1 MPICFDSE
9 NKIFKLDTKTSSYI
23 FQVFE
28 EDYLIHLYYGAYIP
42 DNGVED
48 LAMRCCNAS
57 FSPANATI
65 GEHGFSCDSWPME
78 YSCNGTGDMR
88 ISALAIRNH
97 HGNASTDIRYVSH
110 RIIKGKPALEG
121 LPSLYTMSDD
131 DATTLEVETLDKVT
145 GAKVYLYYTV
155 FENYGAMTRWVK
167 VENTSDKAMDIQ
179 RAYSACI
186 ALPTMNYNMIHH
198 YGMWAKE
205 RTLVSRHLE
214 HGIQSVASKR
224 GSSSHTYNPFVALAD
239 DKATEDFGDVY
250 GFNLVYS
257 GNFAADIEVDFNS
270 APRLI
275 MGINPTDFCWRL
287 ESGEC
292 FTTPELVMVY
302 TDGGIGEMSR
312 IFHRLYNNH
321 LIRGEWKDKKRPL
334 LINSWEA
341 ARFDFDDDKL
351 VAFAERAKEI
361 GIEMLVMDDGWF
373 GKRND
378 DRSSLGDWYV
388 NENKLKGGLS
398 SLIERVNA
406 LGLKFGIWFE
416 PEMISPDSDL
426 YRAHPD
432 WCIHVPER
440 VNSIGRNQ
448 YILDMTRKD
457 VRDNIYEQ
465 MCAILSNNKIDY
477 VKWDF
482 NRNISEAGSAL
493 LPAERQQEFFHRFVL
508 GTYELMGR
516 IVDTFPHILLEN
528 CSGGGGRFDP
538 GMLYFS
544 PQIWCSDNTD
554 PIERLSIQYGTSIC
568 YPVSTVGA
576 HVSACDRTGYE
587 TKGNVAMSG
596 TFGYELDPI
605 KLSDADLAII
615 KKQVKEYHKYY
626 DTIHFGDLYR
636 LINPTEG
643 KYRCAWGYVSQDKNE
658 AIFTFVT
665 MLKSQNPTFY
675 VRLKGLDPDK
685 YYYDDE
691 TCEVHS
697 GALLMR
703 AGLNLKNLP
712 CSDGSSFVIHLKAVD
727 KSKV

>member
-1 MPICFDSE
+1 MPISFDESK
-9 NKIFKLDTKTSSYI
+9 KIFKLDTKTSSYI

-28 EDYLIHLYYGAYIP
+28 QNYLVHLYYGAYIP
-42 DNGVED
+42 DNGVEA

-57 FSPANATI
+57 FSPANAAI
-65 GEHGFSCDSWPME
+65 GEHGFSTDSWPME

-97 HGNASTDIRYVSH
+97 CGNASTDVRYVSH
-110 RIIKGKPALEG
+110 RIFKGKPALCG

-131 DATTLEVETLDKVT
+131 DATTLEIETLDKVT
-145 GAKVYLYYTV
+145 GAKVYLLYTV
-155 FENYGAMTRWVK
+155 FENYGAMTRSVR
-167 VENTSDKAMDIQ
+167 VENSSDKPMDIQ
-179 RAYSACI
+179 RVYSACVEF
-186 ALPTMNYNMIHH
+186 PTMDYNMMHL
-198 YGMWAKE
+198 YGMWCKE
-205 RTLVSRHLE
+205 RTLTSRHLA
-214 HGIQSVASKR
+214 HGIQSVHSKR
-224 GSSSHTYNPFVALAD
+224 GSSSHTHNPFVALAKD
-239 DKATEDFGDVY
+239 DATEDFGEAF

-270 APRLI
+270 STRLI

-287 ESGEC
+287 DPGEV
-292 FTTPELVMVY
+292 FTAPELVMVY
-302 TDGGIGEMSR
+302 SNEGVGEMSR
-312 IFHRLYNNH
+312 VFHRLYSNH
-321 LIRGEWKDKKRPL
+321 LIRGEWKNKKRPL

-341 ARFDFDDDKL
+341 AYFDFDDDKL
-351 VAFAERAKEI
+351 VAFAERAKEL

-373 GKRND
+373 GVRND
-378 DRSSLGDWYV
+378 DRRSLGDWYV

-406 LGLKFGIWFE
+406 LGLKFGIWYE

-432 WCIHVPER
+432 WCLQVPGR
-440 VNSIGRNQ
+440 DKSIGRNQ
-448 YILDMTRKD
+448 YILDMSRKD

-465 MCAILSNNKIDY
+465 MASVLRNNKIDY

-482 NRNISEAGSAL
+482 NRNLSEVGSAL
-493 LPAERQQEFFHRFVL
+493 LPPERQQEVFHRFVL

-516 IVDTFPHILLEN
+516 IVDEFPHILLEN

-554 PIERLSIQYGTSIC
+554 PIERLTIQFGTSMC

-576 HVSACDRTGYE
+576 HVSACSRTGYE

-605 KLSDADLAII
+605 KLTEEERRIV

-626 DTIHFGDLYR
+626 DIIHSGDLYR
-636 LINPTEG
+636 LIAPTENSH
-643 KYRCAWGYVSQDKNE
+643 RCAWGYVSQDKSE
-658 AIFTFVT
+658 ALFTFVT
-665 MLKSQNPTFY
+665 MLRCQNPTFY

-685 YYYDDE
+685 YYIDDE
-691 TCEVHS
+691 TDEIHS
-697 GALLMR
+697 GALLMN
-703 AGLNLKNLP
+703 AGFNLKNRP
-712 CSDGSSFVIHLKAVD
+712 CNDGSSYTIYLREVKE
-727 KSKV
+727 

>member
-1 MPICFDSE
+1 MPISFDES
-9 NKIFKLDTKTSSYI
+9 KRIFKLDTKTSSYI

-28 EDYLIHLYYGAYIP
+28 QNYLVHLYYGAYIP

-57 FSPANATI
+57 FSPANAII
-65 GEHGFSCDSWPME
+65 GEHGFSVDSWPME

-88 ISALAIRNH
+88 ISALAIKNH
-97 HGNASTDIRYVSH
+97 CGNASTDVRYVSH
-110 RIIKGKPALEG
+110 RIFKGKPALCG

-131 DATTLEVETLDKVT
+131 DATTLEIETIDKVT
-145 GAKVYLYYTV
+145 GAKVFLLYTV
-155 FENYGAMTRWVK
+155 FENYGAMTRSVR
-167 VENTSDKAMDIQ
+167 VENSSDKPMDIQ
-179 RAYSACI
+179 RVYSACVEF
-186 ALPTMNYNMIHH
+186 PTMDYNMMHL
-198 YGMWAKE
+198 YGMWCKE
-205 RTLVSRHLE
+205 RTLTSHHLA
-214 HGIQSVASKR
+214 HGIQSVHSKR
-224 GSSSHTYNPFVALAD
+224 GSSSHTHNPFVALAKD
-239 DKATEDFGDVY
+239 DATEDFGEAF

-270 APRLI
+270 STRLI

-287 ESGEC
+287 DPGES
-292 FTTPELVMVY
+292 FTAPELVMVY
-302 TDGGIGEMSR
+302 SNAGVGEMSR
-312 IFHRLYNNH
+312 IFHRLYSNH
-321 LIRGEWKDKKRPL
+321 LIRGEWKNKKRPL

-341 ARFDFDDDKL
+341 AYFDFDDDKL
-351 VAFAERAKEI
+351 VAFAERAKEL

-373 GKRND
+373 GVRND
-378 DRSSLGDWYV
+378 DRRSLGDWYV

-406 LGLKFGIWFE
+406 LGLNFGIWYE

-432 WCIHVPER
+432 WCLQVPGREK
-440 VNSIGRNQ
+440 SIGRNQ
-448 YILDMTRKD
+448 YILDMSRKD

-465 MCAILSNNKIDY
+465 MASVLRNNKIDY

-482 NRNISEAGSAL
+482 NRNLTEVGSAL
-493 LPAERQQEFFHRFVL
+493 LPPERQQEVYHRFVL

-516 IVDTFPHILLEN
+516 IVNEFPHILLEN

-554 PIERLSIQYGTSIC
+554 PIERLTIQFGTSMC

-576 HVSACDRTGYE
+576 HVSACSRTGYE

-605 KLSDADLAII
+605 KLTEEERRIV
-615 KKQVKEYHKYY
+615 KKQVKDYHKYY
-626 DTIHFGDLYR
+626 DVIHFGDLYR
-636 LINPTEG
+636 LIAPTENSH
-643 KYRCAWGYVSQDKNE
+643 RCAWGYVSQDKSE
-658 AIFTFVT
+658 ALFTFVT
-665 MLKSQNPTFY
+665 MLRCQNPTFY

-685 YYYDDE
+685 YYIDDE
-691 TCEVHS
+691 TDEIHS
-697 GALLMR
+697 GALLMN
-703 AGLNLKNLP
+703 AGFNLKNRP
-712 CSDGSSFVIHLKAVD
+712 CSDGTSYTIYLKEV
-727 KSKV
+727 KNK

>member
-1 MPICFDSE
+1 MPIFFDSE

-28 EDYLIHLYYGAYIP
+28 ENYLIHLYYGAYIP
-42 DNGVED
+42 DNGVES
-48 LAMRCCNAS
+48 LAMRNCNAS
-57 FSPANATI
+57 FSPANAAI
-65 GEHGFSCDSWPME
+65 GEHGFSVDSWPME

-97 HGNASTDIRYVSH
+97 CGNASTDVRYVSH
-110 RIIKGKPALEG
+110 RIFKGKPALEG

-131 DATTLEVETLDKVT
+131 DATTLEVETLDKIT
-145 GAKVYLYYTV
+145 GAKVYLLYTV
-155 FENYGAMTRWVK
+155 FENYGAMTRSVR
-167 VENTSDKAMDIQ
+167 VENSSDEPMDIQ
-179 RAYSACI
+179 RVYSACVEF
-186 ALPTMNYNMIHH
+186 PTMDYNMMHL
-198 YGMWAKE
+198 YGMWCKE
-205 RTLVSRHLE
+205 RTLTSRHLA
-214 HGIQSVASKR
+214 HGIQSVHSKR
-224 GSSSHTYNPFVALAD
+224 GSSSHTHNPFVALARD
-239 DKATEDFGDVY
+239 DATEDFGEAY

-270 APRLI
+270 SARLI

-287 ESGEC
+287 DPGES
-292 FTTPELVMVY
+292 FTAPELVMVY
-302 TDGGIGEMSR
+302 SSEGIGEMSR

-321 LIRGEWKDKKRPL
+321 LIRGEWKTKKRPL

-341 ARFDFDDDKL
+341 AYFDFDDDKL
-351 VAFAERAKEI
+351 VAFAERAKEL

-373 GKRND
+373 GVRND
-378 DRSSLGDWYV
+378 DRRSLGDWYV

-406 LGLKFGIWFE
+406 LGLKFGIWYE

-432 WCIHVPER
+432 WCLQVPGREK
-440 VNSIGRNQ
+440 SIGRNQ
-448 YILDMTRKD
+448 YILDMSRKD

-465 MCAILSNNKIDY
+465 MASVLRNNKIDY

-482 NRNISEAGSAL
+482 NRNLTEVGSAL
-493 LPAERQQEFFHRFVL
+493 LPPERQQEVFHRFVL

-516 IVDTFPHILLEN
+516 IVNDFPHILLEN

-538 GMLYFS
+538 GMLCFS

-554 PIERLSIQYGTSIC
+554 PIERLTIQFGTSMC

-576 HVSACDRTGYE
+576 HVSANSRTGYE

-605 KLSDADLAII
+605 KLTEEELRIV
-615 KKQVKEYHKYY
+615 KRQVRDYHKYY
-626 DTIHFGDLYR
+626 DVIHYGDLYR
-636 LINPTEG
+636 LIAPTENSH
-643 KYRCAWGYVSQDKNE
+643 RCAWGYVSQDKSE
-658 AIFTFVT
+658 ALFTFVT
-665 MLKSQNPTFY
+665 MLRCQNSQFY

-685 YYYDDE
+685 YYLDDE
-691 TCEVHS
+691 TDEIHS
-697 GALLMR
+697 GALLMN
-703 AGLNLKNLP
+703 AGLNLKNRP
-712 CSDGSSFVIHLKAVD
+712 CRDGSSYMIYLKEV
-727 KSKV
+727 KN